1 MQSIAEKSSDKIIE
15 SCLNMHRAIFLCMFL
30 NVIKAHSPEMP
41 TGDAVNNFQPSLA
54 VVVGVLAV
62 MFILTFILL
71 FFAKCCHRESP
82 VQNQENE
89 ERLGQSRSGYSGID
103 KTVIESLP
111 FFRFSALKG
120 SREGLECAVCL
131 SKFQDI
137 EILRLLPKCKH
148 AFHISC
154 VDQWLE
160 RHSSC
165 PLCRHKVSSE
175 DHASVTYS
183 DSLRFLQSQSDL
195 RQDSNLE
202 LFVQREGDNNQNKSS
217 RFIRESSF
225 KNSIQNEEELP
236 IQESCDKNA
245 TMEEEILHKFNHKII
260 VADGV
265 LLKNRWSSVSSSDL
279 IFLNSEMIN
288 EASKEVRNELFAIST
303 QDGSE
308 LMMIRQDIER
318 KRNSENKLGKDRQV
332 NTIPFARVLSNNS
345 SKNILDPNEKRSM
358 SEIIVHP
365 RFTRIITRGESSSS
379 QNNVNEERQR
389 RLWLPIAR
397 RTVEWFANRERKF
410 PHSQNTI
417 QSHV

>member
-1 MQSIAEKSSDKIIE
+1 MQFPAEKSSGNFIE
-15 SCLNMHRAIFLCMFL
+15 LCLNMHRVIFLYMFIT
-30 NVIKAHSPEMP
+30 VTKAHSPDMP
-41 TGDAVNNFQPSLA
+41 TSGAITEFQPSLA

-62 MFILTFILL
+62 MFFLTFIIL
-71 FFAKCCHRESP
+71 FFAKCCNRGS
-82 VQNQENE
+82 QNQENDGT
-89 ERLGQSRSGYSGID
+89 LGPRPGYSGID

-148 AFHISC
+148 AFHINC
-154 VDQWLE
+154 IDQWLE

-202 LFVQREGDNNQNKSS
+202 LFVQREGEGDSNQQRSS
-217 RFIRESSF
+217 RISRGSSF
-225 KNSIQNEEELP
+225 TNSFHNEDEMP
-236 IQESCDKNA
+236 IQETCHKDEV
-245 TMEEEILHKFNHKII
+245 MEKEILHKYNHKII

-279 IFLNSEMIN
+279 IFLNSEIIN
-288 EASKEVRNELFAIST
+288 EASSNRFSSKEVRSDPFAIHT

-308 LMMIRQDIER
+308 LLV
-318 KRNSENKLGKDRQV
+318 S
-332 NTIPFARVLSNNS
+332 NS
-345 SKNILDPNEKRSM
+345 SKILDSNEKRSM

-365 RFTRIITRGESSSS
+365 RSISSITRGESSGS

-397 RTVEWFANRERKF
+397 KTVEWIANKERRF
-410 PHSQNTI
+410 THSQNTI